1 LRRQHAQRGGGRGGY
16 LRIVGLMH
24 TPNGLMFVMGFES
37 VIVAAGCD
45 DAITLATG
53 NTVSEDGAAPKVH
66 WNIAPFTT
74 T

>member
-1 LRRQHAQRGGGRGGY
+1 
-16 LRIVGLMH
+16 MH

-53 NTVSEDGAAPKVH
+53 KTVSADGAAPKVH
-66 WNIAPFTT
+66 CSIAPFTT